1 MDDDWDLHA
10 VVRGCA
16 AAAAAVSTN
25 TASAA
30 TTAAAN
36 NDDPF
41 PSFSYMSFHDDQT
54 SFDFPD
60 LVVDDRNEDPFQ
72 GLREIYQEFCVDD
85 APPPATT
92 APAADISA
100 ADTTCWAISGNPS
113 ANFFQ
118 PHQEIAQIKPPTHSQ
133 ENIQFNNN
141 NNNNHRP
148 PGSSSSSHNF
158 PAAINPQPIRPRRRK
173 NQQMKMV
180 RQMTQEEL
188 SADSW
193 AWRKYGQKPIK
204 GSPYPRNYYRCST
217 SKGCAARK
225 QVERSPNDPGIF
237 VVSYT
242 GEHTHPRPTHR
253 SSLAGSTRSKL
264 SSSTAATAAAK
275 NSNNNNNAA
284 VSHHQK
290 SGSISSSSPPA
301 AAAASGSSFSPN
313 TPLME
318 GGAVTAENDVEME
331 ENNINLMISS
341 DMIMNDDDDDILFKG
356 FQDSDHDSGGGG
368 GGGSL
373 FSSGLLSSPPWTP
386 TSSAVV

>member
-16 AAAAAVSTN
+16 AAVTNTTVST
-25 TASAA
+25 
-30 TTAAAN
+30 TTSTTSTSTN
-36 NDDPF
+36 NPF
-41 PSFSYMSFHDDQT
+41 PSFSSMPFHDDQNYP
-54 SFDFPD
+54 FDFPG
-60 LVVDDRNEDPFQ
+60 LTDDRNDPFQ
-72 GLREIYQEFCVDD
+72 GLQEIYQEFCVE

-92 APAADISA
+92 AAADIA
-100 ADTTCWAISGNPS
+100 ATSTISIP
-113 ANFFQ
+113 AAHVFQ
-118 PHQEIAQIKPPTHSQ
+118 PHQDIVQIRPPLQMNMQSQ
-133 ENIQFNNN
+133 ENIQFNNP
-141 NNNNHRP
+141 RL
-148 PGSSSSSHNF
+148 GSSSHSF
-158 PAAINPQPIRPRRRK
+158 PAANPQAIRPRRRK

-225 QVERSPNDPGIF
+225 QVERSPNDPEIF

-264 SSSTAATAAAK
+264 SSPPAAATK
-275 NSNNNNNAA
+275 NSNNNNARL
-284 VSHHQK
+284 SRK
-290 SGSISSSSPPA
+290 GSISSSSP
-301 AAAASGSSFSPN
+301 ASGSSFSPS

-318 GGAVTAENDVEME
+318 GETAAENDDVEIAE
-331 ENNINLMISS
+331 EEDGGGDEGDENIFMIPN
-341 DMIMNDDDDDILFKG
+341 DLMNDDEDMFKG
-356 FQDSDHDSGGGG
+356 FQDSDHSSGGGD
-368 GGGSL
+368 L

-386 TSSAVV
+386 TSSAANSATFNGGGGG